1 MKRALALV
9 LSLAMALSMAACG
22 SSAPEEP
29 SATPE
34 GNDPAVE
41 APASDYKI
49 AIITGTVSQGEEEFR
64 AAEKLKAQFPDMIV
78 TATYP
83 DNFAKE
89 QETTISNTLNLV
101 ADEDVKALVF
111 LQAVPGAT
119 AAIEKAKELRP
130 DLLVIAGVT
139 GEDPSL
145 IAPAA
150 DIVMNADEL
159 GMGYAVVEQAAKLGA
174 KTFVHYSFPR
184 HMGVALLS
192 GRRDKMKE
200 KAAEL
205 GIQFVE
211 ADAPDPTGD
220 SGVPGTQQFILEDV
234 PKKIEQYGKDTAF
247 FATNCAMQEPL
258 IKSILKGG
266 AILPQQCCP
275 SPYHGYPGALG
286 IEIPEN
292 KAGDVDFILAETT
305 KKIEEAGNAGRMS
318 TWTVPV
324 NMLFVEAGVRYAQDY
339 IEGKIT
345 EKVDM
350 DHMKAICEELAG
362 GPVQLNKLTEAGKT
376 YDNFFVLLGNFYVF
390 GGENAE
396 EAPAEATE
404 TPAETPAEEA
414 AAEAPAETPSTE
426 EAPAET
432 PAA

>member
-1 MKRALALV
+1 MKKALALV
-9 LSLAMALSMAACG
+9 LSLTMALSMAACG
-22 SSAPEEP
+22 SSAPEEAP

-34 GNDPAVE
+34 GDTVI
-41 APASDYKI
+41 STDYKI

-64 AAEKLKAQFPDMIV
+64 AAEKLKAAYPDMIV

-83 DNFAKE
+83 DNFSKE

-101 ADEDVKALVF
+101 ADENVKALVF

-130 DLLVIAGVT
+130 ELLVIAGVT

-159 GMGYAVVEQAAKLGA
+159 GMGYAVMEQAAKLGA

-192 GRRDKMKE
+192 GRRDLMRE
-200 KAAEL
+200 KAKEL
-205 GIQFVE
+205 GIEFVE

-220 SGVPGTQQFILEDV
+220 SGVPGAQQFILEDV

-247 FATNCAMQEPL
+247 FATNCSMQEPL
-258 IKSILKGG
+258 IKSVLEGG

-286 IEIPEN
+286 IEIPDD

-350 DHMKAICEELAG
+350 AHMQSICEELAG
-362 GPVQLNKLTEAGKT
+362 GPVVLNKLEEAGTT

-390 GGENAE
+390 GGES
-396 EAPAEATE
+396 AEAAE
-404 TPAETPAEEA
+404 GTPA
-414 AAEAPAETPSTE
+414 E

-432 PAA
+432 PAANPGTEEAPAEEAPVEETPAETPAA